1 MKGHQF
7 LVRKTDLAQLQCQCT
22 CNSGAQQDNPCAQ
35 ASSCIYF
42 ITRTLN
48 GLLDKKLKTSK
59 RDAKITQSITN
70 LRPDVKHVYEIT
82 KSDVELQLCLQSTMK
97 GSHVTM

>member
-1 MKGHQF
+1 M
-7 LVRKTDLAQLQCQCT
+7 V
-22 CNSGAQQDNPCAQ
+22 NPCAH

-82 KSDVELQLCLQSTMK
+82 KSDVELQLCLQSTME